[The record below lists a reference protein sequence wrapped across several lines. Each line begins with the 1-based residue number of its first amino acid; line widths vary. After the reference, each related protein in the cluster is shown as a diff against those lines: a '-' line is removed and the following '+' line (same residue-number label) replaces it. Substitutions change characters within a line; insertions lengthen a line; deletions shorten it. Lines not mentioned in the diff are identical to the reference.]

1 MTIANLISRARSYRL
16 MRDCRVTI
24 GADGRVEKQVSK
36 SLEFGTTVRLS
47 LGVPAGQPAASK
59 A

>member
-36 SLEFGTTVRLS
+36 SLEFGTTIRLRP
-47 LGVPAGQPAASK
+47 GAR
-59 A
+59 